1 MLLTVKKSSD
11 LFNKEKMGKR
21 EGRDG
26 KEREEMGK
34 RGGKEA
40 VSGIRFTVYRY

>member
-1 MLLTVKKSSD
+1 
-11 LFNKEKMGKR
+11 MGKR